1 MWSGENMSAL
11 NAEFA
16 FHISD
21 ERVVIFVAVLRSA
34 VVSDDA
40 RPTKAPVFCFVV
52 RDDCFT
58 HELSMDRKVLPC
70 VFGNQE
76 PDVGLV
82 DTLCCFSF
90 KRRRPFSRRLSL
102 PPPLFLVSDKQ
113 RLVDRIQS
121 VITWSHG
128 PMP

>member
-1 MWSGENMSAL
+1 MSAL

-40 RPTKAPVFCFVV
+40 RPTKALDFCFVV

-90 KRRRPFSRRLSL
+90 LPFVNAAAHFHVDY
-102 PPPLFLVSDKQ
+102 LFHL
-113 RLVDRIQS
+113 LCF
-121 VITWSHG
+121 W
-128 PMP
+128 